1 VELHSFAR
9 DRRGNDRVGKP
20 VIDVDEAMGEVT
32 DRVDQSQRG
41 ERGRLCFQARPRY
54 RAALSGDRREMPE
67 SAMRWPVSHPAL
79 ATLVAAEQRS
89 SARTETGKK

>member
-1 VELHSFAR
+1 MELHSFAR

-41 ERGRLCFQARPRY
+41 ERGRLCLQARQRY
-54 RAALSGDRREMPE
+54 RAALSGDRREIAGAGH
-67 SAMRWPVSHPAL
+67 AMARQPPGVGYFGGSR
-79 ATLVAAEQRS
+79 AAIERPH
-89 SARTETGKK
+89 